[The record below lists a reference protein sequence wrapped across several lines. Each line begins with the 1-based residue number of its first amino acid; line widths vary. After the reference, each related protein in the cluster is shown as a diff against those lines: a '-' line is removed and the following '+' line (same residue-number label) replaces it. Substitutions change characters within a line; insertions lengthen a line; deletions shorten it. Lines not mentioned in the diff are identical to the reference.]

1 MQVTGT
7 LVWYYFICHRE
18 VWLLARQI
26 IADQDHED
34 LDMGRFIQETS
45 YSREKKEVAIDNI
58 RVDLIQRDGEELVIS
73 EVKKSSRFE
82 QGSRMQLLFYL
93 YKFKQKGVNARGE
106 LRFPKE
112 KRKETVCLTEAVE
125 KELERIIHHI
135 RTIIKQPVPPPPVK
149 CKYCGKCAYY
159 ESCWV

>member
-1 MQVTGT
+1 MAHQ
-7 LVWYYFICHRE
+7 L
-18 VWLLARQI
+18 

-45 YSREKKEVAIDNI
+45 YSREKKEVAMENI
-58 RVDLIQRDGEELVIS
+58 RVDMIQGDDKELVIS

-82 QGSRMQLLFYL
+82 QSSRMQLLFYL
-93 YKFKQKGVNARGE
+93 YTFKQKGVKAKGE

-112 KRKETVCLTEAVE
+112 KRKETVYLTE
-125 KELERIIHHI
+125 ELEEKLKRVINDIQ
-135 RTIIKQPVPPPPVK
+135 TIIKQPVPPSPVP